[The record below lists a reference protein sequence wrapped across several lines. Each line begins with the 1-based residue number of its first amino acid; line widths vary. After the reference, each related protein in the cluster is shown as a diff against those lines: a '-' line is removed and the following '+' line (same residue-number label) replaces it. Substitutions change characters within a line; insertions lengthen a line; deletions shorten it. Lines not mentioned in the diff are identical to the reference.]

1 MADLSNAMETL
12 RAAAARIDTDA
23 PSHRSPRAADDVEQS
38 ESCGKMCVNRAR
50 FIPVLRDLMF
60 SASQMLR
67 ARSDHVGVLCTIL
80 VYACTNILSPDSTL
94 QSLLAALRAP
104 SRSSFV
110 WNLEPLR

>member
-1 MADLSNAMETL
+1 MAGISSGMGALTE
-12 RAAAARIDTDA
+12 AAVAIA
-23 PSHRSPRAADDVEQS
+23 PDWPEYRSPRAADDVEQS

-80 VYACTNILSPDSTL
+80 VYACTKILSPDSTL
-94 QSLLAALRAP
+94 ESLLEALTGAIA
-104 SRSSFV
+104 
-110 WNLEPLR
+110 LKLRMQA